1 MTGSHVTQH
10 GKRTRAASSQMQ
22 YMRRQKQRQTQRRP
36 IRKRDSVPGW
46 DWGTLRDLRLKSAPP
61 RDTVQSAVLGARA
74 SLLLTGAVEASA
86 LWPVACTQHCATLLQ
101 QHVAEV
107 ADHPVYTAALRP
119 PPPPPPP
126 TPHPPPHPPPPPPP
140 HPPPPPPPHP
150 LTHPRTHARTHT
162 RTHARHAQA
171 RTHARLRAYTH
182 GGQGKWSRRMHARP
196 HAQRAAEAHSLGED
210 DALGRRL
217 QGASQEHEAKQP
229 PGAALPPHPP
239 DRTRCPAP
247 ALART
252 QSAPRGG
259 VPPQAMP
266 RRSRL
271 GDRGAR
277 F

>member
-22 YMRRQKQRQTQRRP
+22 HMRRQKQRQTQRRP

-119 PPPPPPP
+119 PAR
-126 TPHPPPHPPPPPPP
+126 PHAPR
-140 HPPPPPPPHP
+140 
-150 LTHPRTHARTHT
+150 THAHTHARTHAH
-162 RTHARHAQA
+162 THARTARASTYA
-171 RTHARLRAYTH
+171 RTIARVHARRSGKMVAPDARAPTCSTRC
-182 GGQGKWSRRMHARP
+182 GGPLTRRGRCPRTTSAR
-196 HAQRAAEAHSLGED
+196 R
-210 DALGRRL
+210 
-217 QGASQEHEAKQP
+217 K
-229 PGAALPPHPP
+229 PGARGKAATGC
-239 DRTRCPAP
+239 RPAP
-247 ALART
+247 P
-252 QSAPRGG
+252 SP
-259 VPPQAMP
+259 
-266 RRSRL
+266 
-271 GDRGAR
+271 
-277 F
+277 

>member
-119 PPPPPPP
+119 PARPP
-126 TPHPPPHPPPPPPP
+126 
-140 HPPPPPPPHP
+140 
-150 LTHPRTHARTHT
+150 
-162 RTHARHAQA
+162 A
-171 RTHARLRAYTH
+171 RTHAR
-182 GGQGKWSRRMHARP
+182 MHARMHTRTHTRMHMGTHARMHICPPARPPAHMCAPTHVADMCVRACGDVCGWLIVYP
-196 HAQRAAEAHSLGED
+196 HASASVRAHMCACMHACVRACAHARMRAGVRVRAGGLVCVRACVRAWVREGGRVSLGVMTLWFCELY
-210 DALGRRL
+210 AVCR
-217 QGASQEHEAKQP
+217 
-229 PGAALPPHPP
+229 
-239 DRTRCPAP
+239 
-247 ALART
+247 
-252 QSAPRGG
+252 
-259 VPPQAMP
+259 
-266 RRSRL
+266 
-271 GDRGAR
+271 
-277 F
+277 